1 MLEIEKVREK
11 FPSLNNCDN
20 DGNNIIYLDGPGGT
34 QVPSDVIEGI
44 SKYYKNHN
52 ANTPMANSEQV
63 LKQII

>member
-34 QVPSDVIEGI
+34 QVPSGVIEGI

-52 ANTPMANSEQV
+52 AKKNTLVTLAI
-63 LKQII
+63 LYHL

>member
-44 SKYYKNHN
+44 SKYYKNLSLIH
-52 ANTPMANSEQV
+52 
-63 LKQII
+63 I